1 LFKDDDFLYTQ
12 RSEIHGWADF
22 IANVGGLLGLFLGVS
37 ILSIV
42 EIIYFISFRQLNE
55 EHQSHSI
62 SNFSRKSSYAK
73 DLENISNSAS
83 ISSKY

>member
-1 LFKDDDFLYTQ
+1 MYTQ

-55 EHQSHSI
+55 ENQSHST
-62 SNFSRKSSYAK
+62 SNFSRKSSFGK
-73 DLENISNSAS
+73 DLENFSNPAS
-83 ISSKY
+83 LSSKETPKY